1 MQTDGQFVHRIHWMP
16 LLIRRASLSEVAAAP
31 KAIAEYLRD
40 KETVDYNDAA
50 RLRVHLGILKRFQLQ
65 E

>member
-16 LLIRRASLSEVAAAP
+16 LPIRRASLSEVADAP